1 MEQKSEITTQTKNI
15 NLDYLIDP
23 TFRYINKLF
32 VLSFRSGNDN
42 PARNSFDKY
51 YMSLVEIKDF
61 HALTENEPFFDQPVR
76 NKQELYEKLIEMS
89 RNNDYTTENLLDYLY
104 PQSYYKL
111 IVVDLSRQTNTSIP
125 Q

>member
-32 VLSFRSGNDN
+32 VLSFKSGNDD

-61 HALTENEPFFDQPVR
+61 NAFTENKPFFDQPVR
-76 NKQELYEKLIEMS
+76 NKQEPYEKLIEMS

-104 PQSYYKL
+104 PQIYYKL